1 MFIVC
6 PSTIINASALE
17 TQNAPKRMLGRI
29 TLLPRRGIGAGTLLR
44 LIFEIQILRYLV
56 PLIPFVIAMIVWP
69 HLALPI
75 SQAPVPMLIVIA
87 VVETKVLS
95 IKPDARESLIS
106 DADMARG
113 EDALRF
119 NATRILTRMA
129 ANRDLTEGEIMLVVE
144 QSEMARVPPLT
155 LVSVQSVTP
164 KAAVLDLSSEEQD
177 VLRETL
183 FDAENTE
190 RQMHLVAL
198 RQNENLRSVTLD
210 VSTVS
215 AHARMAALMQTA

>member
-6 PSTIINASALE
+6 PSTIWNASALE

-29 TLLPRRGIGAGTLLR
+29 TLLPRRGIGLRTLAR
-44 LIFEIQILRYLV
+44 LVFEIQILRYLV
-56 PLIPFVIAMIVWP
+56 PLIPFVVAMLIWP

-95 IKPDARESLIS
+95 ISPSARDTLIS
-106 DADMARG
+106 DADMERG
-113 EDALRF
+113 LDAFRF
-119 NATRILTRMA
+119 NATKILTRIA
-129 ANRDLTEGEIMLVVE
+129 VNHDLTEGEIMLVVE
-144 QSEMARVPPLT
+144 QSEIARVPPLT
-155 LVSVQSVTP
+155 LVSVQKAAP
-164 KAAVLDLSSEEQD
+164 KAAVLDLSPEERHMIQD
-177 VLRETL
+177 TL
-183 FDAENTE
+183 FDDPHTA
-190 RQMHLVAL
+190 RQMHLIAL

-210 VSTVS
+210 VHSVS